1 MISLFNKTKQN
12 LFYYCHEIRNCP
24 ILLAFEIEIPVII
37 EFPFYFQSLPHF
49 KSLISLLKF
58 FDLNWDEIETIE
70 TAIITTTTRHMKA
83 QQIL

>member
-1 MISLFNKTKQN
+1 LK
-12 LFYYCHEIRNCP
+12 H
-24 ILLAFEIEIPVII
+24 I
-37 EFPFYFQSLPHF
+37 EFKVHNVFG
-49 KSLISLLKF
+49 LKF